1 MYLFGFKSKERYTY
15 GGPCPVFTLRDLA
28 IDFTKEYLEDIT
40 NTSISFNLLIFMLK
54 CLHSMNSPIFVCNK
68 LLVYSLNVVS

>member
-28 IDFTKEYLEDIT
+28 IDFKKEYWKIYYKYKYSQT
-40 NTSISFNLLIFMLK
+40 LL
-54 CLHSMNSPIFVCNK
+54 S
-68 LLVYSLNVVS
+68 